1 MNTLQDVRYIFQNFK
16 VPTINKATISAA
28 TTSVC
33 PRYLSFLIRTLFKAK
48 QHCPEIEKK
57 NATSE
62 QVQVK
67 DIILNMSFW
76 KNWKLTAYSKDF
88 VKKGHLWIF
97 ALVSQ
102 LNCSRSITGT
112 SASTLLPVD
121 SSSPTPRLAH
131 PKHWAAILFI
141 APPKLKTSCQWLF
154 MGDGTST
161 SSQHCTPGAPSA
173 TFISTF

>member
-1 MNTLQDVRYIFQNFK
+1 M
-16 VPTINKATISAA
+16 
-28 TTSVC
+28 
-33 PRYLSFLIRTLFKAK
+33 
-48 QHCPEIEKK
+48 
-57 NATSE
+57 
-62 QVQVK
+62 QVK

-173 TFISTF
+173 TFISTFWCPCATSRCASPRKVPSVRAQSHNSSSLLSLEYYFPILPSGNSLHR